1 MRWRRRALTNS
12 PSLSSRLRS
21 RAPPARP
28 WRRSP
33 FADGH
38 TRLMERAPIILLPL
52 WQDYCSGGRHAYS
65 QRVFKVRG
73 GRITTVDV
81 HAHCAVPAVLDL
93 LKGTQFEGPA
103 RRQLDGNLGF
113 PVNAARIADMDK
125 DGIDVQ
131 VLSINAFWYAADRD
145 LTRRMFDLQSEKL
158 AEMCKA
164 IPGRYLGY
172 APVSLQFPE
181 LAAEQL
187 EHGMNRLGLVG
198 AAIGG
203 SVQGE
208 EIAAPKFDPFWK
220 KAEELQ
226 ALVFIHPQ
234 TAPQSTGIT
243 KRIQGSGALGNVIG
257 NPLETSLALAH
268 LIFEGTLD
276 RFPRVKVCG
285 AHGGGFLPSYAA
297 RMDHGC
303 SVFPDQCKGP
313 TLKKK
318 PSEYLKQL
326 YFDSLVFTSEALR
339 HLVNEHGASQ
349 IMIGTDYAVP
359 WVKGPVDHILNTP
372 GLSDDERIAILG
384 GNAAKLMKIPT

>member
-1 MRWRRRALTNS
+1 MFNRRGFLHRAIGALANVICVHCAATAS
-12 PSLSSRLRS
+12 FAQPSV
-21 RAPPARP
+21 APAR
-28 WRRSP
+28 RTVR
-33 FADGH
+33 
-38 TRLMERAPIILLPL
+38 I
-52 WQDYCSGGRHAYS
+52 GGR
-65 QRVFKVRG
+65 K
-73 GRITTVDV
+73 ITTVDV

-93 LKGTQFEGPA
+93 VKGTALEQPA
-103 RRQLDGNLGF
+103 RRQLEGRLGF
-113 PVNAARIADMDK
+113 PVEAARVTDMNQ

-131 VLSINAFWYAADRD
+131 VLSINAFWYGADRD
-145 LTRRMFDLQSEKL
+145 LARRLYDLQSEKL
-158 AEMCKA
+158 AAMCNA
-164 IPGRYLGY
+164 IPGRFLGY

-187 EHGMNRLGLVG
+187 EHSMKQLRLVG

-203 SVQGE
+203 SVEGE
-208 EIAAPKFDPFWK
+208 EIAAARFDPFWK

-234 TAPQSTGIT
+234 TAPQSTGIA
-243 KRIQGSGALGNVIG
+243 KRVQGSGALGNVIG

-276 RFPRVKVCG
+276 RFPKVKICA

-303 SVFPDQCKGP
+303 SVFPENCKGP

-326 YFDSLVFTSEALR
+326 YYDSLVFTGEALR

-359 WVKGPVDHILNTP
+359 WVKDPVDHILNTP
-372 GLSDDERIAILG
+372 GLSDAEKIAILG
-384 GNAAKLMKIPT
+384 GNAAKLMKLPA

>member
-1 MRWRRRALTNS
+1 MFNRRGFLHRAAGALANVICVQCSVTAAFAQ
-12 PSLSSRLRS
+12 PS
-21 RAPPARP
+21 AAPAR
-28 WRRSP
+28 RTIR
-33 FADGH
+33 
-38 TRLMERAPIILLPL
+38 I
-52 WQDYCSGGRHAYS
+52 GGR
-65 QRVFKVRG
+65 K
-73 GRITTVDV
+73 ITTVDV

-93 LKGTQFEGPA
+93 VKGTALEQPA
-103 RRQLDGNLGF
+103 RRQLEGRLGF
-113 PVNAARIADMDK
+113 PVEAERIGDMNK

-131 VLSINAFWYAADRD
+131 VLSINAFWYGAERD
-145 LTRRMFDLQSEKL
+145 LARRIFDVQSVKL
-158 AEMCKA
+158 SEMCRFS
-164 IPGRYLGY
+164 PGRFLGY

-187 EHGMNRLGLVG
+187 EQGMKQLGLVG

-203 SVQGE
+203 SVEGE
-208 EIAAPKFDPFWK
+208 EIAAPRFDPFWK

-234 TAPQSTGIT
+234 TAPQSTGIA
-243 KRIQGSGALGNVIG
+243 KRVQGSGALGNVIG
-257 NPLETSLALAH
+257 NPLETSIALAH

-276 RFPRVKVCG
+276 RFPKVKICG

-303 SVFPDQCKGP
+303 SVFPDNCKGP

-326 YFDSLVFTSEALR
+326 YFDSLVFTGEALR

-359 WVKGPVDHILNTP
+359 WVKGPVDHVLKTP
-372 GLSDDERIAILG
+372 GLSNAERIAILG
-384 GNAAKLMKIPT
+384 GNAAKLMKIPA